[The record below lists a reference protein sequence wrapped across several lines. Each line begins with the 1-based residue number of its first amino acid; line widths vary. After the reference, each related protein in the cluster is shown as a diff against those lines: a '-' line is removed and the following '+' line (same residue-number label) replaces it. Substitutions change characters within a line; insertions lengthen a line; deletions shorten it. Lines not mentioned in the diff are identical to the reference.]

1 MDISALYA
9 SIQPRYPELQG
20 KVALVTGSGR
30 GIGSAIATRLARE
43 RMKIVV
49 HGLEADQVN
58 LTTNAL
64 RDLGNTAIGVTSDF
78 STVEGV
84 ERVVKE
90 TLDTYNTI
98 DLLVNNAAILK
109 REHIFEVELALLES
123 HLNINIRGAYLCS
136 QRAAE
141 SMRKNGGNIVNISS
155 VGGLRAHWRGLPYD
169 VTKGAIDA
177 MTRAMAL
184 ELASYNIRVNAVAPG
199 AISTRPSDS
208 YPEELSARIPLGRL
222 GAPVEIA
229 SAVAFLASDE
239 AKYITGQVL
248 YVDGGISTQLSP
260 SGQPI

>member
-1 MDISALYA
+1 MDIAAVYA
-9 SIQPRYPELQG
+9 AIQPRYPELRG

-43 RMKIVV
+43 GMKIVV

-64 RDLGNTAIGVTSDF
+64 RDLGITAFGITSDF

-84 ERVVKE
+84 EKVVKE

-136 QRAAE
+136 NVRRNRCGK
-141 SMRKNGGNIVNISS
+141 M
-155 VGGLRAHWRGLPYD
+155 P
-169 VTKGAIDA
+169 AI
-177 MTRAMAL
+177 
-184 ELASYNIRVNAVAPG
+184 
-199 AISTRPSDS
+199 
-208 YPEELSARIPLGRL
+208 
-222 GAPVEIA
+222 
-229 SAVAFLASDE
+229 
-239 AKYITGQVL
+239 
-248 YVDGGISTQLSP
+248 
-260 SGQPI
+260 